1 MRVPEVPDVLTQ
13 LALEERL
20 ALRTAHEDSRPIKRL
35 VPAVHAF
42 KNHRPLQYGRT
53 TTMLPKAP
61 DVSMQ
66 NELNTITST
75 MNELSTRITHL
86 VETEG
91 QEMDGDVY
99 TELVA
104 AERAIG
110 TLLRRLN
117 RVASRV
123 K

>member
-1 MRVPEVPDVLTQ
+1 M
-13 LALEERL
+13 
-20 ALRTAHEDSRPIKRL
+20 H
-35 VPAVHAF
+35 
-42 KNHRPLQYGRT
+42 
-53 TTMLPKAP
+53 
-61 DVSMQ
+61 

-75 MNELSTRITHL
+75 MNELSTRITQL

-91 QEMDGDVY
+91 RKMDGDVY

-104 AERAIG
+104 AERTIG

-117 RVASRV
+117 RVANRV